1 MTENQKIFCES
12 VARLCEAANAP
23 ELFKPII
30 KLWAV
35 YEDAQQTD
43 PNKNT
48 EVADIDMNKLT
59 PEQSSEIQADM
70 ANISKMKQAEQ
81 DAKNKTNEASAAV
94 AAKMN
99 EFART
104 NEQNQEQSNNN
115 NLAGTVNG

>member
-1 MTENQKIFCES
+1 
-12 VARLCEAANAP
+12 
-23 ELFKPII
+23 
-30 KLWAV
+30 
-35 YEDAQQTD
+35 
-43 PNKNT
+43 
-48 EVADIDMNKLT
+48 MNKLT